1 MGSEMLKTLYMDG
14 SIKIAESEDGVF
26 LHVGEQIYSL
36 TSHAYEPCLYIQ
48 SEDKS
53 LITIHDAIT
62 VEDIRSMAESK
73 RSTMLIAGA
82 HHDIKGICMLLS
94 KALTLSMESVNM
106 SYLEGCCF
114 LDYLDKC
121 GAISEET
128 AVTLKDSAID
138 NPYALIP
145 FLESKKIYKTNDG
158 RYYLTNSLLS
168 RNL

>member
-62 VEDIRSMAESK
+62 VEFERVLSDSSYMVLKGHAKITEKPYSIR
-73 RSTMLIAGA
+73 G
-82 HHDIKGICMLLS
+82 
-94 KALTLSMESVNM
+94 
-106 SYLEGCCF
+106 
-114 LDYLDKC
+114 
-121 GAISEET
+121 
-128 AVTLKDSAID
+128 
-138 NPYALIP
+138 
-145 FLESKKIYKTNDG
+145 
-158 RYYLTNSLLS
+158 
-168 RNL
+168 

>member
-1 MGSEMLKTLYMDG
+1 MLRN
-14 SIKIAESEDGVF
+14 GVLRF
-26 LHVGEQIYSL
+26 LFWRVYYSVL
-36 TSHAYEPCLYIQ
+36 
-48 SEDKS
+48 
-53 LITIHDAIT
+53 
-62 VEDIRSMAESK
+62 M
-73 RSTMLIAGA
+73 TM
-82 HHDIKGICMLLS
+82 
-94 KALTLSMESVNM
+94 M

-158 RYYLTNSLLS
+158 RYYLTNSYC
-168 RNL
+168 RNNFSD